1 MVDSYTTIQRP
12 SRAEL
17 RILGSRFIALAEP
30 IQTKQDPA
38 TVLERLKREY
48 FDATHHCY
56 AYRLGPTGDL
66 FRSNDN
72 GEPAGSAGK
81 PILAAIERV
90 GLTNVMVVV
99 IRFFGGTKL
108 GVRGLVHAY
117 GDVATSA
124 LLAAEPLVC
133 YASDTLVVV
142 FPHNLVSNVMHV
154 VGKTGA
160 RIAETTYDEDVH
172 LVLEIRRSKTEELK
186 ELLVER
192 TSGNITVKLR
202 DR

>member
-1 MVDSYTTIQRP
+1 M
-12 SRAEL
+12 
-17 RILGSRFIALAEP
+17 LGSRFIATAEP
-30 IQTKQDPA
+30 IQTMLDPEI
-38 TVLERLKREY
+38 VLERLRREY
-48 FDATHHCY
+48 FTATHHCY
-56 AYRLGPTGDL
+56 AYRLGPTGDQ
-66 FRSNDN
+66 FRANDS

-99 IRFFGGTKL
+99 IRYFGGTKL

-124 LLAAEPLVC
+124 LLAAEPLIC
-133 YASDTLVVV
+133 YISDTLDVV

-160 RIAETTYDEDVH
+160 RIKETTYDEDVH
-172 LVLEIRRSKTEELK
+172 LILEIRRSKTEELK
-186 ELLVER
+186 GLLLER
-192 TSGNITVKLR
+192 TSGNISVKYR
-202 DR
+202 G